1 MIAALAD
8 HLWQSSLVVLL
19 AWAVTSLLRRNG
31 AHLRYW
37 VWLAAS
43 IKFLVPFS
51 LLALVGRQFAE
62 VGTDVSVYSA
72 ISTARQV
79 AAPFVAPAMYIAPS
93 SESGFTLIEVLVLS
107 IWAPGVFALAAR
119 WFGRWRELRAIVRSA
134 VPSSVTAPIP
144 VLSSATLHEPGV
156 VGIRRPVLLLPEQIT
171 SQLDDRQLRAVLE
184 HELCHVRRRDNLT
197 SATHMIVEA
206 LFWFHPLVWW
216 VGARLIREREKAC
229 DEAVVRSGHDAQTY
243 AEGILTVCRH
253 FVASKLICVSGVS
266 GADLQTRLESIMKN
280 EAIVGLSRVQRVVLG
295 TTALALLAVPVFVGL
310 TIPSQALAESPNTGK
325 AQPVEGKRIRLK
337 YNDTEVREIL
347 KAIADTA
354 GVNMLVNTNVAGKID
369 VDLDEMPWQQA
380 LAIVLNATDLVKVE
394 KDGIIFID
402 AKDAAKA
409 QKIVWR
415 PKSIVDW
422 RLKTMMEL
430 TRLPNARRPGS
441 NPDDKC

>member
-1 MIAALAD
+1 MIAALVD

-19 AWAVTSLLRRNG
+19 AWAATSLLRRNG

-51 LLALVGRQFAE
+51 LLALVGGQLAAFETNTA
-62 VGTDVSVYSA
+62 TYSA
-72 ISTARQV
+72 IGAAREL
-79 AAPFVAPAMYIAPS
+79 AAPLITPATYIAPS
-93 SESGFTLIEVLVLS
+93 AEPGFNFIGSLALAV
-107 IWAPGVFALAAR
+107 WALGFFALAAR
-119 WFGRWRELRAIVRSA
+119 WFSRWRMVQAILRSA
-134 VPSSVTAPIP
+134 TPSSVTAPIP
-144 VLSSATLHEPGV
+144 VLASATLHEPGV
-156 VGIRRPVLLLPEQIT
+156 VGVFRPVLLLPEQLA

-197 SATHMIVEA
+197 SAIHMVVEA
-206 LFWFHPLVWW
+206 LFWFHPFVWW
-216 VGARLIREREKAC
+216 MGARLIRERERAC

-243 AEGILTVCRH
+243 AEGILEICRH

-266 GADLQTRLESIMKN
+266 GADLRTRVESIMKN
-280 EAIVGLSRVQRVVLG
+280 ETIVGVSRVKSLVLG
-295 TTALALLAVPVFVGL
+295 TTAFALLAAPVMLGVAFS
-310 TIPSQALAESPNTGK
+310 SQARAESPT
-325 AQPVEGKRIRLK
+325 EGKRIRLK

-354 GVNMLVNTNVAGKID
+354 GINMLVNTNVSGKID

-402 AKDAAKA
+402 ARGATKA

-415 PKSIVDW
+415 PKSVADW
-422 RLKTMMEL
+422 RPRTMVEL
-430 TRLPNARRPGS
+430 TRMQNSRVPGG